1 MTKPNNYLDRV
12 HEMVTTA
19 RAAMLDHEFLM
30 VDTESTQALFPDL
43 KEILL
48 ERRTEVA
55 ATEGKMQVVSMV
67 MNSTKNASPKE
78 MALFISVLVFD
89 ADITPVCLVGCGQL
103 GDITDELR
111 ERIARAM
118 YDFAQSVFNEALQL
132 SGDDI
137 PEMEVEIK
145 GEIH

>member
-1 MTKPNNYLDRV
+1 
-12 HEMVTTA
+12 MVTTA
-19 RAAMLDHEFLM
+19 RAAMLEHEFLM
-30 VDTESTQALFPDL
+30 VDAESTQVLFPEL

-48 ERRTEVA
+48 ESRAEVA
-55 ATEGKMQVVSMV
+55 ATKGKMQVMSLVI
-67 MNSTKNASPKE
+67 NSTKNASPRE
-78 MALFISVLVFD
+78 MALFASVLIFD
-89 ADITPVCLVGCGQL
+89 TDVTPVCLVGCGQL
-103 GDITDELR
+103 GDITDELK

-118 YDFAQSVFNEALQL
+118 YDFAQSVFNETLQL